1 MSTNSLSAIAKTRI
15 RRPPDEVFA
24 AFADPDSM
32 SRFWFT
38 RRDTGLKQ
46 GETVKWFVGSDEGA
60 YSFDVLV
67 KEILRPSRIVVEW
80 LGLDGNP
87 ALVTWTIFKTEGGNT
102 ILTIEESGYSGSIDA
117 IVERALDSTGGFNQV
132 IIAAKAFLEYGIE
145 LNVVTDHA

>member
-1 MSTNSLSAIAKTRI
+1 M
-15 RRPPDEVFA
+15 
-24 AFADPDSM
+24 
-32 SRFWFT
+32 
-38 RRDTGLKQ
+38 
-46 GETVKWFVGSDEGA
+46 
-60 YSFDVLV
+60 
-67 KEILRPSRIVVEW
+67 VEW